1 MICVL
6 ILAALPVAMIVI
18 GECVHV
24 YMYVYTYMCTCEVS
38 DQMLFLAGSIYID
51 NCSVTTTT
59 NRIPIWLVVFGCVSL
74 VQTFINIC
82 KRCTQQIA
90 KSSRDSSSEESSGN
104 SISRGGGCVESFLS
118 SFLFVWIIVGSV
130 WVFSVYHQYRS
141 GIERCSS
148 CCHDVPYLF
157 SFIVLLVIY
166 TVGAL
171 FCCCLC
177 CCFSGLFYFGATS
190 GDE

>member
-1 MICVL
+1 MQN
-6 ILAALPVAMIVI
+6 
-18 GECVHV
+18 
-24 YMYVYTYMCTCEVS
+24 YNNNN
-38 DQMLFLAGSIYID
+38 AGSIYID
-51 NCSVTTTT
+51 DCDNS

-74 VQTFINIC
+74 AQTFVNIC

-90 KSSRDSSSEESSGN
+90 KSSRDHGDDDSSAN

-118 SFLFVWIIVGSV
+118 GFLFVWIIVGSV
-130 WVFSVYHQYRS
+130 WVFSLYDEYRNNS
-141 GIERCSS
+141 CAN
-148 CCHDVPYLF
+148 CCHPVPYLF

-177 CCFSGLFYFGATS
+177 CCFCGLLTFGAAS
-190 GDE
+190 AEQ